1 MTQPE
6 LLPSAFAAKGDVNE
20 IPASSDG
27 TAGLASFSLGF
38 PVINQTPIA
47 QGGIP
52 PQRQDFNG
60 IFKRIT
66 EFLMYVQSGGV
77 FAYDAS
83 QTYDV
88 GAFVI
93 SDNTYYKCI
102 KANSPTDP
110 HAPGDKTYWDLLI
123 PADIVQEV
131 TAAAG
136 QLTVKKKDGS
146 TKNYPIG
153 RVTEVAEVGGVV
165 TVTKEDGSKSTFK
178 VVTSV
183 NDDGGTGGNVSVSSG
198 VIAGSVSNVNAWWV
212 KLGGTIP
219 LIIQGAY
226 LIAGVGTD
234 GGSRVTVSY
243 PVSFSVPLA
252 ITNILVSSSGNYN
265 NSGAGCDNIYSRSP
279 SGFTF
284 HGGSDLGGLSISYV
298 AFGT

>member
-20 IPASSDG
+20 IPASNDG

-83 QTYDV
+83 QTYDT

-93 SDNTYYKCI
+93 SDGTYYKCI
-102 KANSPTDP
+102 KANSSTDP
-110 HAPGDKTYWDLLI
+110 HAPGEKTYWDLLI

-136 QLTVKKKDGS
+136 QLSVKKKDGS
-146 TKNYPIG
+146 TQKFPIG
-153 RVTEVAEVGGVV
+153 RVTKVAEVGGVV

-183 NDDGGTGGNVSVSSG
+183 NGNGGTGGNVTVSSG
-198 VIAGSVSNVNAWWV
+198 VVAGNVSNVNAWWV
-212 KLGGTIP
+212 KLGGKIP
-219 LIIQGAY
+219 LIIQGGYNTVRSTVTFPTAFPTKILSVMATLHQNDEEAAQAY
-226 LIAGVGTD
+226 D
-234 GGSRVTVSY
+234 Y
-243 PVSFSVPLA
+243 
-252 ITNILVSSSGNYN
+252 TNSNFYLYQRYSGRTAYW
-265 NSGAGCDNIYSRSP
+265 R
-279 SGFTF
+279 
-284 HGGSDLGGLSISYV
+284 
-298 AFGT
+298 AFGF

>member
-6 LLPSAFAAKGDVNE
+6 LLPSAFAAKGDANE
-20 IPASSDG
+20 IPASNDG

-52 PQRQDFNG
+52 PQRADFNG

-77 FAYDAS
+77 FAYDAT

-93 SDNTYYKCI
+93 NDGTYYKCI
-102 KANSPTDP
+102 KANSHTDP
-110 HAPGDKTYWDLLI
+110 HAPGEKTYWDLLI

-131 TAAAG
+131 TASAG
-136 QLTVKKKDGS
+136 QLSVKKKDGS
-146 TKNYPIG
+146 TQKFPIG

-183 NDDGGTGGNVSVSSG
+183 NDDGGTGGNVTVSSG
-198 VIAGSVSNVNAWWV
+198 VVAGNVSNVNAWWV

-219 LIIQGAY
+219 LIIQGGISTQFSSGDSWADGTFCVAFSQIFQLVATLY
-226 LIAGVGTD
+226 MERRNTGGGGTD
-234 GGSRVTVSY
+234 NLYEYSNTGFRYSHG
-243 PVSFSVPLA
+243 A
-252 ITNILVSSSGNYN
+252 DSGPGNVFY
-265 NSGAGCDNIYSRSP
+265 A
-279 SGFTF
+279 
-284 HGGSDLGGLSISYV
+284 
-298 AFGT
+298 AFGV

>member
-1 MTQPE
+1 MKQPE
-6 LLPSAFAAKGDVNE
+6 LLPSAFAAEGDVNE
-20 IPASSDG
+20 IPASNDG
-27 TAGLASFSLGF
+27 AAGLASFSLGF

-52 PQRQDFNG
+52 PQRMDFNG

-77 FAYDAS
+77 FAYDATQS
-83 QTYDV
+83 YDA

-93 SDNTYYKCI
+93 SDGTYYKCI
-102 KANSPTDP
+102 KANSSTDP
-110 HAPGDKTYWDLLI
+110 HAPGETAYWDLLI

-146 TKNYPIG
+146 PQKFPIG

-183 NDDGGTGGNVSVSSG
+183 NDDGGTGGNVTVSSG
-198 VIAGSVSNVNAWWV
+198 VIAGDVSNVNAWWV

-219 LIIQGAY
+219 LIIQGGTLQNLGTKIFPVAFTTAA
-226 LIAGVGTD
+226 LCPLGVYGTAHEKTLFI
-234 GGSRVTVSY
+234 S
-243 PVSFSVPLA
+243 SFSLTSLT
-252 ITNILVSSSGNYN
+252 ISSF
-265 NSGAGCDNIYSRSP
+265 AGGTVRASWC
-279 SGFTF
+279 
-284 HGGSDLGGLSISYV
+284 

>member
-6 LLPSAFAAKGDVNE
+6 FLPSVFAKDGDANK
-20 IPASSDG
+20 IPATNDG
-27 TAGLASFSLGF
+27 TAGLASFALGF
-38 PVINQTPIA
+38 PQITQTPIA

-52 PQRQDFNG
+52 PQRMDFNG

-77 FAYDAS
+77 FAYDATQS
-83 QTYDV
+83 YDT

-93 SDNTYYKCI
+93 SGDTYYKCI
-102 KANSPTDP
+102 KANGPDDA
-110 HAPGDKTYWDLLI
+110 HAPGETAYWDLLI

-146 TKNYPIG
+146 TQKFPIG

-165 TVTKEDGSKSTFK
+165 TVTKEDGSNSTFK

-183 NDDGGTGGNVSVSSG
+183 NDDGGTGGNVTVSSG
-198 VIAGSVSNVNAWWV
+198 VVAGDVSNVNAWWV

-219 LIIQGAY
+219 LIIQGGYNTVRSTVTFPMAFPTQILSVMATLYRGDEEAAQAY
-226 LIAGVGTD
+226 DYTN
-234 GGSRVTVSY
+234 S
-243 PVSFSVPLA
+243 SFYLFQKY
-252 ITNILVSSSGNYN
+252 SGRTAYW
-265 NSGAGCDNIYSRSP
+265 R
-279 SGFTF
+279 
-284 HGGSDLGGLSISYV
+284 
-298 AFGT
+298 AFGF